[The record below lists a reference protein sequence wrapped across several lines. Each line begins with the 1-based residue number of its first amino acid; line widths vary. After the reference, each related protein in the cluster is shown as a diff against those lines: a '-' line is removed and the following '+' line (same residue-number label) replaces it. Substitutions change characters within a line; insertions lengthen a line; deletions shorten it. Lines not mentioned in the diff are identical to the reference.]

1 MSSDDFRY
9 MARAIQLAER
19 GRYTTHPNPRVGCV
33 LVNNNRVVGEGFHRR
48 AGEPHAERNALAVA
62 GEQARGSTA
71 YVTLEP
77 CCHHGRT
84 PPCSEGLIEAG
95 VSRVVVA
102 MQDPNPKV
110 AGEGIAQL
118 QRAGIQVDLGVMTA
132 AAMALNPGFI
142 KRMTEGQ
149 PFVRCKLAMSLDG
162 RTAMAS
168 GESKWI
174 TGEAARLDVQRL
186 RARSDAIITGI
197 GTLLADDPAM
207 NVRLKA
213 SQLQGVAS
221 DEYLL
226 QPLRVVLDPQLQM
239 PAEAR
244 MLQLPGKTLVVTAS
258 NDEDRQSVLEN
269 VGAEVIVLPHRNGCV
284 DLPLLLKELAN
295 RGINEA
301 LIESG
306 PTLAGAAV
314 AAGVVDELILYTAPL
329 LMGSDARGLLNMP
342 ALVTMKDRIELEILD
357 LRRVGRDMRITAH
370 PVFDSNTG
378 S

>member
-9 MARAIQLAER
+9 MARAIRLADL

-33 LVNNNRVVGEGFHRR
+33 LVKDKRVVGEGIHRR

-62 GEQARGSTA
+62 GDQARGATA

-84 PPCSEGLIEAG
+84 PPCSDGLIEAG

-132 AAMALNPGFI
+132 EAMALNPGFI
-142 KRMTEGQ
+142 KRMTDGV
-149 PFVRCKLAMSLDG
+149 PFVRCKLAMSMDG
-162 RTAMAS
+162 RTAMAN

-197 GTLLADDPAM
+197 GTVLADDPSM
-207 NVRLKA
+207 NVRVSAAELP
-213 SQLQGVAS
+213 GVGS
-221 DEYLL
+221 DDYLL
-226 QPLRVVLDPQLQM
+226 QPLRVVLDPELQM
-239 PAEAR
+239 SAEAR
-244 MLQLPGKTLVVTAS
+244 MLKLTGKTLIVTAS
-258 NDEDRQSVLEN
+258 EDEKRQYALESA
-269 VGAEVIVLPHRNGCV
+269 GAEVVVLPHQNGCA
-284 DLPLLLKELAN
+284 DLPHLLLELAN
-295 RGINEA
+295 RGINEV

-314 AAGVVDELILYTAPL
+314 AAGVVDELVLYAAPL
-329 LMGSDARGLLNMP
+329 LMGSDARGLLNIP
-342 ALVTMKDRIELEILD
+342 ALVGMKDCIELEIHD
-357 LRRVGRDMRITAH
+357 LRMVGRDMRMTLH
-370 PVFDSNTG
+370 PVSNSITG